1 MLVACGPRHS
11 TAGARGGYPLVQTG
25 PAGPAVA
32 GANMDADDT
41 ATVRAFLEAHAPFDT
56 LLPRHRQYFA
66 EHCEPRD
73 YAGGETILE
82 PRMGRVTHFH
92 VVARGRVRGE
102 RPEVGEDG
110 SEVFELGEGDTFP
123 MAALL
128 GERAT
133 RTVYRA
139 EGAVRCYRLERIHF
153 ERLFTESPA
162 FRDYCIRGVSSLLEQ
177 VQKGIQQSAARSLGS
192 ESTLD
197 TPLARLMRAEP
208 VSCPPELTVREA
220 VERMH
225 GRKVGSMVVVDGGQ
239 RPVGIFTLHDLRA
252 LIAARGDLDAPVSAV
267 MTPSPCAL
275 PAETYAFEAVV
286 EMAQRHIRHVVVTDG
301 ERLAG
306 VVSERDLFALQRIN
320 VVHLMRAVTRAE
332 SLDALVAARGDISRL
347 IDAMM
352 AHGAGVEQMTRIIT
366 LLNDRTVSRV
376 VELCLAAEGDPG
388 VPFTW
393 IAFGSEGRSEQTLV
407 TDQDNAILF
416 DPGSEDTVA
425 VRQRLLPIARRI
437 NEALDRC
444 GFPLCKGNIMASNPR
459 LCLSFAEWEETFR
472 GIVASAT
479 PEHLLHSTIY
489 FDFRPVWGDLAAGE
503 HLHRRV
509 LAMAAGNSLFLHT
522 LAGNALSVK
531 PPLGMFR
538 DFATERDPVDDVPR
552 LDLKIRGLT
561 PFVDGARVLCLQASI
576 DETNTPER
584 FARLAEAGAIGAE
597 DAESFV
603 RSFAFIQLLRMR
615 EHQRQAAAG
624 LPMHNRLDPETLNP
638 MDRRIL
644 KEAFRQARRLQ
655 RKLEIRFHL

>member
-1 MLVACGPRHS
+1 
-11 TAGARGGYPLVQTG
+11 
-25 PAGPAVA
+25 
-32 GANMDADDT
+32 MDADAT
-41 ATVRAFLEAHAPFDT
+41 ATVRAFLEAHAPFDS
-56 LLPRHRQYFA
+56 LLPRHRSYFA
-66 EHCEPRD
+66 EHCEVRD
-73 YAGGETILE
+73 YAAGEVLLE
-82 PRMGRVTHFH
+82 PRMGRVSHFH
-92 VVARGRVRGE
+92 VIAAGRVRGE
-102 RPEVGEDG
+102 RPDVGEAG

-139 EGAVRCYRLERIHF
+139 EEAVRCYRLERSHF

-177 VQKGIQQSAARSLGS
+177 VQQDIQQSAARSLGS

-197 TPLARLMRAEP
+197 TPLARLVRGEP
-208 VSCPPELTVREA
+208 VSCPPELSVREA
-220 VERMH
+220 VEGMH
-225 GRKVGSMVVVDGGQ
+225 GRKVGSMVVVDGDN
-239 RPVGIFTLHDLRA
+239 RPLGIFTLHDLRA
-252 LIAARGDLDAPVSAV
+252 QIAARGDLDAPIGEV
-267 MTPSPCAL
+267 MTPWPCAL
-275 PAETYAFEAVV
+275 ATETYAFEAVV
-286 EMAQRHIRHVVVTDG
+286 EMAQRHIRHIVVVGDG
-301 ERLAG
+301 GRLAG

-320 VVHLMRAVTRAE
+320 VVHLMRAVTRAD
-332 SLDALVAARGDISRL
+332 SLDALVAARGDVSRL

-366 LLNDRTVSRV
+366 LLNDRTVARAI
-376 VELCLAAEGDPG
+376 ELCLADEDDPG
-388 VPFTW
+388 VPVTW
-393 IAFGSEGRSEQTLV
+393 IAFGSEGRGEQTLV

-425 VRQRLLPIARRI
+425 VRQRLLPVARRI

-489 FDFRPVWGDLAAGE
+489 FDFRPIWGDIAAGE
-503 HLHRRV
+503 HLHQRV
-509 LAMAAGNSLFLHT
+509 LAMAGANSLFLHT

-538 DFATERDPVDDVPR
+538 DFVTERDPADDVQR

-561 PFVDGARVLCLQASI
+561 PFVDGARVFCLQAGI
-576 DETNTPER
+576 EETNTPER
-584 FARLAEAGAIGAE
+584 FARLAEAGALGKE

-655 RKLEIRFHL
+655 RTLEIRFHL

>member
-1 MLVACGPRHS
+1 
-11 TAGARGGYPLVQTG
+11 
-25 PAGPAVA
+25 
-32 GANMDADDT
+32 MDAD
-41 ATVRAFLEAHAPFDT
+41 AAASVRAFLEAHAPFDG

-66 EHCEPRD
+66 EHCEQRD
-73 YAGGETILE
+73 YAPGEVILE
-82 PRMGRVTHFH
+82 PRMGRVSHFH
-92 VVARGRVRGE
+92 LVAAGRVRGE
-102 RPEVGEDG
+102 RPDIGDDG
-110 SEVFELGEGDTFP
+110 SEAFELGEGDTFP

-139 EGAVRCYRLERIHF
+139 EDAVRCYRLAREHF

-177 VQKGIQQSAARSLGS
+177 VQQDIQRGAARSLGS

-197 TPLARLMRAEP
+197 MPLARLMRAEP
-208 VSCPPELTVREA
+208 LSCPPELSVREA

-225 GRKVGSMVVVDGGQ
+225 ARKVGSMVVVDEAQ

-252 LIAARGDLDAPVSAV
+252 LIAARADLEAPIGSV
-267 MTPSPCAL
+267 MTPRPCCL
-275 PAETYAFEAVV
+275 SAETYAFEAVV
-286 EMAQRHIRHVVVTDG
+286 EMAQRHIRHVVVTEG
-301 ERLAG
+301 ERLVG

-320 VVHLMRAVTRAE
+320 VVHLMRAVARAE
-332 SLDALVAARGDISRL
+332 SLDRLVAARGDISRL
-347 IDAMM
+347 IDGMM

-376 VELCLAAEGDPG
+376 IELCLAEEDDPG

-459 LCLSFAEWEETFR
+459 LCLSFAEWEEAFR
-472 GIVASAT
+472 RIVASAT
-479 PEHLLHSTIY
+479 PEHLLDSTIY
-489 FDFRPVWGDLAAGE
+489 FDFRPVWGDIAFGE
-503 HLHRRV
+503 HLHQRV
-509 LAMAAGNSLFLHT
+509 LAMASGNSLFLHT

-531 PPLGMFR
+531 PPLGVFR
-538 DFATERDPVDDVPR
+538 DFVTERDPKDDVHR

-561 PFVDGARVLCLQASI
+561 PFVDGARVLCLQAGI
-576 DETNTPER
+576 EETNTPER
-584 FARLAEAGAIGAE
+584 FARLAEAEAIRGEEAE
-597 DAESFV
+597 AFT
-603 RSFAFIQLLRMR
+603 RSFAFVQLLRMR